1 MINVFQPSLGE
12 EELAAVREVF
22 ESGWLGRGRR
32 TSAFE
37 VEFASHIGVGRQHV
51 TAVNSCT
58 EGLFMAMELL
68 DINPGDEVVMP
79 SVSFVG
85 AANAVASRGADLV
98 FCDVDERTLNPR
110 PEHVAEALTDRTR
123 AVVVLH
129 YGGRPGW
136 IGDIAIWCR
145 ERGIPLVEDAAC
157 AVASSVDGVAC
168 GTFGDIGVW
177 SFDAMKILVTG
188 DGGMLYARDP
198 DLAARAATMANL
210 GLLQSSGLAA
220 ASAGVAD
227 RWWEFEVSSFSRR
240 SVTNDLAS
248 AIGSVQLRRLP
259 TFVRRRRAIA
269 AAYRLGLADLG
280 MLRLPPELPEG
291 HLSSEYLFW
300 VQLEPRRR
308 NELARHLRQRGI
320 YTTFRYFPLHRVS
333 AYGPHHSPA
342 GAARAAATTLLLP
355 LHQALDDATVQQII
369 YEVRAVAS

>member
-12 EELAAVREVF
+12 EELAAVGEVF
-22 ESGWLGRGRR
+22 ESGWLGRGSR

-37 VEFASHIGVGRQHV
+37 AEFAAHIGVGGQHV

-68 DINPGDEVVMP
+68 EIGPGDEVVMP

-110 PEHVAEALTDRTR
+110 LEHVAEAVTDRTK

-136 IGDIAIWCR
+136 VGDIALWCR
-145 ERGIPLVEDAAC
+145 ERGIALVEDAAC
-157 AVASSVDGVAC
+157 AVASTVDGVAC

-188 DGGMLYARDP
+188 DGGMLYTRDP

-210 GLLQSSGLAA
+210 GLVQSSGLAA

-269 AAYRLGLADLG
+269 AAYRLGLAGLST
-280 MLRLPPELPEG
+280 LRLPPELPEG

-300 VQLEPRRR
+300 VQLEPQLRD
-308 NELARHLRQRGI
+308 ELARHLRKRDI
-320 YTTFRYFPLHRVS
+320 YTTFRYFPLDGVS
-333 AYGPHHSPA
+333 AYGARHTPA
-342 GAARAAATTLLLP
+342 GAAKAAATTLLLP
-355 LHQALDDATVQQII
+355 LHQALDDATVQKII
-369 YEVRAVAS
+369 DEVREVAS